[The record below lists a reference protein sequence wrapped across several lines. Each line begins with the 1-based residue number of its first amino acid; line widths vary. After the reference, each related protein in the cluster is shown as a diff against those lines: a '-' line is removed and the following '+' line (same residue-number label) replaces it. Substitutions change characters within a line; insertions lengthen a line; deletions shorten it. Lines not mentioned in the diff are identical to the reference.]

1 MRRASSRSAPTSHP
15 RSSPPRTGRSCVRRC
30 CSRPACPACLPSET
44 CARTASNA
52 WPPRSAKARS
62 ASSSCTR
69 RCSNNPSGLTMDCIA
84 PSEVRELQHARVHGD
99 DAGVERSSARD
110 RAPALIDVTIAGMAD
125 ALQAVMQLFS
135 PQGQANPYPIYA
147 AIRET
152 APVLKTPF
160 GLWMVTRH
168 DLIDRALRS
177 PAFRTPRG
185 YKDADDPSG
194 PPRFDP
200 NGVLTVH
207 RRNWLLFA
215 QGDQHTRLRKLIMK
229 VFTPRAV
236 RALAP
241 RIEALVAELLAPA
254 LERGSMEVIN
264 ELAYPLPATVICEL
278 IGIPAGERDR
288 NRIWGEVVATTIDP
302 LCTNAQI
309 AVAETAMREWDA
321 YLREFMISRRRAP
334 GDALIDAL
342 LAVEDDGSRLT
353 DDEIAANMTF
363 LFLAGHATTTGL
375 IGNGLYALLCH
386 PEQLAKLHAEP
397 ALVENAIEELL
408 RFDSPVQ
415 FAPRV
420 AISQTEIDGIT
431 IEPEIP
437 VNLVLGSAN
446 RDPARYDRPD

>member
-1 MRRASSRSAPTSHP
+1 
-15 RSSPPRTGRSCVRRC
+15 
-30 CSRPACPACLPSET
+30 
-44 CARTASNA
+44 
-52 WPPRSAKARS
+52 
-62 ASSSCTR
+62 
-69 RCSNNPSGLTMDCIA
+69 
-84 PSEVRELQHARVHGD
+84 
-99 DAGVERSSARD
+99 
-110 RAPALIDVTIAGMAD
+110 MAD

-135 PQGQANPYPIYA
+135 PQGQADPYPIYA
-147 AIRET
+147 TIRET

-185 YKDADDPSG
+185 YKDVDDPSG

-200 NGVLTVH
+200 NGLLTVH

-215 QGDQHTRLRKLIMK
+215 QGDQHTRLRKLVMK

-254 LERGSMEVIN
+254 LERGSMEVIS

-278 IGIPAGERDR
+278 IGIPADERER
-288 NRIWGEVVATTIDP
+288 NRSWGEVVGVTVDP
-302 LCTNAQI
+302 LCTNTQI
-309 AVAETAMREWDA
+309 AAAESAMREWDA
-321 YLREFMISRRRAP
+321 YLRAFMVERRRTP

-342 LAVEDDGSRLT
+342 LAVEEDGSRLT

-363 LFLAGHATTTGL
+363 LFLAGHLTTTGL
-375 IGNGLYALLCH
+375 IGNGLYALLRN
-386 PEQLAKLHAEP
+386 PAQLAKLHAEP
-397 ALVENAIEELL
+397 ALVENALEELL

-420 AISQTEIDGIT
+420 AIAQTEIGGIT

-446 RDPARYDRPD
+446 RDPARYDRPDELDVMRPDPKPLSFGGGPHFCVGAALARFEAKAAFDQLLTRTRTIELVNQPQFRPGLALRSLVDLAITIQR